1 LDDRR
6 RFVEVERS
14 CGSFE
19 PSALNEIQ
27 QSFARNSFEDAMEV
41 KRREASDERN
51 VVKLERAVEIGLD
64 VGNRS
69 RDPCFVL
76 CS

>member
-27 QSFARNSFEDAMEV
+27 QSFARNEDAMEV